1 MTGASLLG
9 RLAER
14 QLLIVTGKGGVG
26 KSTFSAALGRRLAR
40 HGRRTLLMEVDPREN
55 LHRLLDVPPSGGDIV
70 QVSNRLALQHLDAR
84 GVLDDLV
91 REKLKVRVIADRVL
105 ASPVHRHFTE
115 GAPGLKETA
124 VFGRAL
130 RLLEGHVPRRTE
142 VPQVVVLDAP
152 ATGHGVSW
160 MAAPQ
165 LVADVISSG
174 PIGHMAAEIAAF
186 LDESRRVAVVVVTQ
200 AEEMPVQETLELVE
214 EMQQR
219 LGRRPELVVVN
230 GLYPEL
236 PGDFEPGPGDRL
248 GRLWAERRAI
258 NERELER
265 LQRSWNGPTVCLPL
279 VPEDRGSALVATL
292 ERELALQVEEG
303 S

>member
-1 MTGASLLG
+1 LASLLD

-26 KSTFSAALGRRLAR
+26 KSTVCAALGRRLAR
-40 HGRRTLLMEVDPREN
+40 LGRRTLLIEVDPREN
-55 LHRLLDVPPSGGDIV
+55 LHRLLDVPPSGGEIV
-70 QVSNRLALQHLDAR
+70 PVSNRLALQHLDAR

-91 REKLKVRVIADRVL
+91 REKLKVRILADRVL

-115 GAPGLKETA
+115 GAPGLKETG

-130 RLLEGHVPRRTE
+130 RLLDGHVPRRAE

-160 MAAPQ
+160 MAAPR
-165 LVADVISSG
+165 LVSDVISSG
-174 PIGHMAAEIAAF
+174 PIGHMAAEIASF
-186 LDESRRVAVVVVTQ
+186 LEDPQRSAVVVVTQ

-214 EMQQR
+214 EMQRR
-219 LGRRPELVVVN
+219 LDRRPELVVVN

-236 PGDFEPGPGDRL
+236 PAGFEPAPDDLL
-248 GRLWAERRAI
+248 GRLWAQRRTI
-258 NERELER
+258 NERELGR
-265 LQRSWNGPTVCLPL
+265 LAESWTGPTVYLPL
-279 VPEDRGSALVATL
+279 VEVDGGSALTAAM
-292 ERELALQVEEG
+292 ERELAAQIEAG
-303 S
+303 R

>member
-1 MTGASLLG
+1 MASLLD

-26 KSTFSAALGRRLAR
+26 KSTVSAALGRRLAR
-40 HGRRTLLMEVDPREN
+40 HGRRTLLMEVDPRES
-55 LHRLLDVPPSGGDIV
+55 LHRLLSVPPSGGEIV
-70 QVSNRLALQHLDAR
+70 PVSSRLAIQHLDAR

-91 REKLKVRVIADRVL
+91 RDRLKVRILVDRVL

-130 RLLEGHVPRRTE
+130 RLLDGHVPRRVE

-165 LVADVISSG
+165 LVSDVISSG
-174 PIGHMAAEIAAF
+174 PIGHMSAEIAAF
-186 LDESRRVAVVVVTQ
+186 LADPQRSAVVVVTQ
-200 AEEMPVQETLELVE
+200 AEEMPIQETLELVE
-214 EMQQR
+214 EMRQR
-219 LGRRPELVVVN
+219 LDRRPELVVVN
-230 GLYPEL
+230 GLYPDL
-236 PGDFEPGPGDRL
+236 PDDFEPEPDDLL
-248 GRLWAERRAI
+248 GCLWAERRTI
-258 NERELER
+258 NERELQR
-265 LQRSWNGPTVCLPL
+265 LTKAWSGPTVYLPL
-279 VPEDRGSALVATL
+279 VAADGGLALTTAL
-292 ERELALQVEEG
+292 ERELAPQIE
-303 S
+303 SDR